1 MDGKKF
7 LIQIRD
13 MNSIINSY
21 EDELDV
27 LMARLTS
34 TTSKP
39 KDVNIMFSREDTLPE
54 NIEKVTLLKE
64 EIKKRLDEFAN
75 MRIEADTYLRQIDDF
90 RLQTVISKYYFQ
102 SKTLEQI
109 AVEIDKSYQW
119 TCELRDRAV
128 EEFEKIMKKTKK

>member
-1 MDGKKF
+1 
-7 LIQIRD
+7 
-13 MNSIINSY
+13 MNGIINSY

-27 LMARLTS
+27 LMTRLTS

-39 KDVNIMFSREDTLPE
+39 KDVNVMFSREDTLPE

-64 EIKKRLDEFAN
+64 EIKKRLDEFAK

-109 AVEIDKSYQW
+109 AVEIGKSYQW

-128 EEFEKIMKKTKK
+128 EEFEKIMKKSSKGL